1 MIAAGSSTPHNP
13 QTGRFDPQFVAI
25 RDGRPLL
32 GELSLDKQGFE
43 LIRHETW
50 VNDFYDR
57 QEVERVYYREVE
69 SLLKK
74 LRRLKGRDLRGALPS
89 TRRARR
95 KGRPGVCKDGP

>member
-1 MIAAGSSTPHNP
+1 LIAAGSSTPHNP

-43 LIRHETW
+43 FIRHKTW

-57 QEVERVYYREVE
+57 QEVERVYYRGRESTQASDGASKVVIFEVRCLPLAE
-69 SLLKK
+69 
-74 LRRLKGRDLRGALPS
+74 RGEKGA
-89 TRRARR
+89 
-95 KGRPGVCKDGP
+95 